1 MDRGIFAIG
10 FNTMIVTSI
19 LRNAQIARGDLSSS
33 LMEEGLTIFHW
44 LSNESPGVWW
54 PVGFFRSPVVSN
66 RTTEKKILKNCALH
80 CWSKRP
86 NDVNV

>member
-1 MDRGIFAIG
+1 VDRGIFAIG

-54 PVGFFRSPVVSN
+54 PVGFFRSSVVSS
-66 RTTEKKILKNCALH
+66 RMTEKKILKNCALH
-80 CWSKRP
+80 FG
-86 NDVNV
+86 VNGPMM